1 MSQGAGIPLSHP
13 HSTSRFRLIE
23 LPPGLDTLLTS
34 PGAPRLTLESSDDL
48 AVLKTPD
55 KTYALRQKNTSN
67 ALILLQP
74 KASNGGLEAIG
85 TVHETVEL
93 DVVPERAAGGS
104 DAAAGGTKHTGSKGK
119 WHERFGKGR

>member
-1 MSQGAGIPLSHP
+1 MSQAQGIPLSHP

-34 PGAPRLTLESSDDL
+34 PGAPRLTLESSDD
-48 AVLKTPD
+48 AAILKTPD

-67 ALILLQP
+67 ALILLRP
-74 KASNGGLEAIG
+74 GGRSGDGLETVG

-93 DVVPERAAGGS
+93 EAVPDRSVDGGS
-104 DAAAGGTKHTGSKGK
+104 AGSARHTGSKGK
-119 WHERFGKGR
+119 WHEKFGKGR